1 MPLEASTVVFLRA
14 SDFDFAWGN
23 DENVTLKKL
32 THSSLRENHSFLTET
47 RSSLREHIAG
57 FSVFVLQHSLP
68 SMMTPSGYQ

>member
-32 THSSLRENHSFLTET
+32 THSFLK
-47 RSSLREHIAG
+47 G
-57 FSVFVLQHSLP
+57 KYVFFISD
-68 SMMTPSGYQ
+68 